1 MKLKAQELRTQPV
14 DGEVTKVMK
23 KNPITIILDNVLDTY
38 NIGSIFRLADAI
50 AAEKVYL
57 CSATETPP
65 NTRIKKASINTWAW
79 VDWEYAPDTAI
90 LLAKLK
96 SENSKL
102 SCVAVEQDERSV
114 PFQHVTYTM
123 PIAIVVGNETH
134 GISKEVL
141 NEVDT
146 IVELPMYGVNTSLN
160 VVVSCGIIAYDIVR
174 HNNAQNI

>member
-14 DGEVTKVMK
+14 DGEVAKSIK

-38 NIGSIFRLADAI
+38 NIGSIFRLADAV

-57 CSATETPP
+57 CGATETPP
-65 NTRIKKASINTWAW
+65 NTRIKKASINTWQW
-79 VDWEYAPDTAI
+79 VDWEYASDTATLI
-90 LLAKLK
+90 AKLK
-96 SENSKL
+96 SKNSKL
-102 SCVAVEQDERSV
+102 SFVAVEQNVRSV
-114 PFQHVTYTM
+114 PFQQVTYTM
-123 PIAIVVGNETH
+123 PVAIVVGNETH

-141 NEVDT
+141 NVVDT

-174 HNNAQNI
+174 HNNAQKI